1 MAAKKE
7 LGTSDLLV
15 PDRFLLLKLLEP
27 PLKKRHHLGTKHLAF
42 DFVGDITCVNH
53 NSRGRVSKQIDFRQA
68 VQGFQHGETK
78 LTVSGQG
85 RADTQSDTNLAT
97 YSEHLSD
104 VSLAF

>member
-27 PLKKRHHLGTKHLAF
+27 PLKKKRHHLGTKHLAF

-53 NSRGRVSKQIDFRQA
+53 NSRGRSVSRLILGRLFR
-68 VQGFQHGETK
+68 
-78 LTVSGQG
+78 VSSMERQ
-85 RADTQSDTNLAT
+85 N
-97 YSEHLSD
+97 
-104 VSLAF
+104 